1 MSELESLISDCEKY
15 ISQNGIDENIIET
28 YYNVCQLAKN
38 EDEIDTMLK
47 CTARTKE
54 LINDYEKLLNLKDWY
69 EKISEEANR
78 SYIIESVEKRGH
90 ELINQLNLLNAHL
103 LAIQEQHKNLQEQQ
117 QKLHHN
123 LLEEHKLLN
132 QYFENYS

>member
-1 MSELESLISDCEKY
+1 MLFLVICHSVFLIIFDK
-15 ISQNGIDENIIET
+15 
-28 YYNVCQLAKN
+28 KR
-38 EDEIDTMLK
+38 K
-47 CTARTKE
+47 K

-69 EKISEEANR
+69 EKISEEATR

-90 ELINQLNLLNAHL
+90 ELIHRLDLLNAHL
-103 LAIQEQHKNLQEQQ
+103 IELQEQHKNLQEQQ
-117 QKLHHN
+117 QTLHHN

>member
-1 MSELESLISDCEKY
+1 MDNFTIIISIASFTLILLLVTFIIIFEK
-15 ISQNGIDENIIET
+15 IRKQFI
-28 YYNVCQLAKN
+28 K
-38 EDEIDTMLK
+38 ED
-47 CTARTKE
+47 
-54 LINDYEKLLNLKDWY
+54 EKLLILKDWY

>member
-1 MSELESLISDCEKY
+1 MEIFSIILCFALMLLIFSY
-15 ISQNGIDENIIET
+15 FSITIILFD
-28 YYNVCQLAKN
+28 NKG
-38 EDEIDTMLK
+38 
-47 CTARTKE
+47 KE

>member
-1 MSELESLISDCEKY
+1 MEIFSIILCFALMLLIFSY
-15 ISQNGIDENIIET
+15 FSITII
-28 YYNVCQLAKN
+28 LFDK
-38 EDEIDTMLK
+38 K
-47 CTARTKE
+47 GKE

-123 LLEEHKLLN
+123 LLEEHN
-132 QYFENYS
+132 F